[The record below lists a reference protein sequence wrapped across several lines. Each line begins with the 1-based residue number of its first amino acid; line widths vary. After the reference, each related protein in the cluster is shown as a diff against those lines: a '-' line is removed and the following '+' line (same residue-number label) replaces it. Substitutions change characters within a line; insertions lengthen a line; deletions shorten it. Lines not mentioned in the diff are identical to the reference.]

1 MENLLFVI
9 LNNKFNIALLTMQ
22 YVSLSLIFWS
32 IQASLKKNTAELLKA
47 MTSPRKKNQLKDE
60 QDNTLKTVLLSL
72 GWPIFIIKNI
82 RDEFAKKQ

>member
-9 LNNKFNIALLTMQ
+9 LNNKFNITLLAMQ
-22 YVSLSLIFWS
+22 YISLSLIFWS